1 MQAQSKSQSNRRRW
15 LALAVAVAA
24 AAMDLLDST
33 IAQVAAPAIRRDLG
47 GSYAVIQWIT
57 AAYSL
62 AMAVGLLT
70 GGRLGDLFGRKRV
83 LLIGMVG
90 FVVASAAAA
99 ASTSPTELIAARV
112 AQGFAGSVMVPQVYG
127 LIRELFSGA
136 EVGKALGVFGG
147 MMGLSAMLGPIV
159 SGGLIGADLFG
170 TGWRMIFLVN
180 VPIGVL
186 ALLGGY
192 RLLPDVAPQARGE
205 RLDLRGMLLAGA
217 GMFMLVF
224 PLVQGRELGWP
235 LWVVALLV
243 ASVPVI
249 GAFAVHQLR
258 RERRGQTP
266 LVQPSIFRRRAY
278 NAGVLF
284 SLVFMASLAGIVLIF
299 NVFLQAGL
307 GFTPWHS
314 ALTTAPWA
322 LAAFF
327 GSGTGSAVMHKLGRR
342 VLQAGLVLETIGLL
356 GFVFVLHSA
365 GGSVGSLDLLAPM
378 LVGGFGMG
386 MVFVPLFD
394 ISLAGVEVH
403 EIGSASGVLQ
413 SVNGLGMSLGIA
425 GIGAIFFGL
434 LGAGHVYDFVRASE
448 WIALATTALLAAAFV
463 IAFWLPARARELSTP
478 APAGVEAPAAV

>member
-1 MQAQSKSQSNRRRW
+1 
-15 LALAVAVAA
+15 
-24 AAMDLLDST
+24 MDLLDST

-47 GSYAVIQWIT
+47 GSYAVIEWIT

-83 LLIGMVG
+83 LLIGMAA
-90 FVVASAAAA
+90 FVAASAAAA
-99 ASTSPTELIAARV
+99 ASGSAAELIAARV
-112 AQGFAGSVMVPQVYG
+112 AQGFAGSVMVPQVFG
-127 LIRELFSGA
+127 LIRELFAES
-136 EVGKALGVFGG
+136 EVGKALGVFGAV
-147 MMGLSAMLGPIV
+147 MGLSAMLGPIV
-159 SGGLIGADLFG
+159 SGGLISADLLG

-205 RLDLRGMLLAGA
+205 RLDVRGMLLAAA

-224 PLVQGRELGWP
+224 GLVQGRQLGWP
-235 LWVVALLV
+235 VWVVVLLV

-249 GAFAVHQLR
+249 GVFATYQLR

-266 LVQPSIFRRRAY
+266 LVAPSIFRRRSF

-284 SLVFMASLAGIVLIF
+284 SLVFVSSLGGIVLIF

-322 LAAFF
+322 LGGFF
-327 GSGTGSAVMHKLGRR
+327 GSGAGSAVMHKLGRR

-356 GFVFVLHSA
+356 GFVVVLRSA
-365 GGSVGSLDLLAPM
+365 GAGVGSLDLLAPM
-378 LVGGFGMG
+378 LIGGFGMG

-413 SVNGLGMSLGIA
+413 SVNGLAMSLGIA

-434 LGAGHVYDFVRASE
+434 LGAGHVHDFVHASE
-448 WIALATTALLAAAFV
+448 WVALVTTALLAAAFV
-463 IAFWLPARARELSTP
+463 IAFWLPRKAREF
-478 APAGVEAPAAV
+478 APAADAEPVAIEAVTA